1 MSLVL
6 YKALFTSFFLF
17 VGFARAM
24 VRITTSVRV

>member
-1 MSLVL
+1 MSPVL
-6 YKALFTSFFLF
+6 YKALFTSFLF